1 MQARPRSLATV
12 AVRATTEVGPM
23 STTNARRRKVAEAN
37 GVPMVDISF
46 ARAERDRERVKLEWQ
61 YWGRMALMSLSLVAV
76 AGCSVAQAEEHT
88 HRWQKTETFS
98 NDCCARWDLEVG
110 TDDDGNKAFI
120 RRCGKKGTRVTLW
133 YECECGG
140 KKTWSSGCAAV
151 D

>member
-1 MQARPRSLATV
+1 MITVSTKGRAR
-12 AVRATTEVGPM
+12 
-23 STTNARRRKVAEAN
+23 KEAPVT
-37 GVPMVDISF
+37 GVPTLETLK
-46 ARAERDRERVKLEWQ
+46 RAFILAEFWRLAA
-61 YWGRMALMSLSLVAV
+61 MALPLVTL

-88 HRWQKTETFS
+88 HRWAKSEEFS
-98 NDCCARWDLEVG
+98 NECCARWDLEVG

-120 RRCGKKGTRVTLW
+120 RRCGKKGVRVTLW